1 MRIFYLT
8 KISEVKIGD
17 TTLISTLYEL
27 DSLRDIE
34 YIEFS
39 RLCNQHSGVNDTWK
53 NIIQEYSFFDYV
65 PFKYCVTKYT
75 IIFM

>member
-1 MRIFYLT
+1 MGLFYLT

-27 DSLRDIE
+27 DSLRHIE

-39 RLCNQHSGVNDTWK
+39 LLCNHYSGVNDTWK
-53 NIIQEYSFFDYV
+53 KKHHTGI
-65 PFKYCVTKYT
+65 
-75 IIFM
+75 